1 MPIPSAHKRGQVQK
15 VVWDKEPTLMLWP
28 GQLCKLM
35 LGVHRENFGLWQ
47 KLWQST
53 LIIMQ
58 YSYIYCIFSY
68 CFLISKLIQ
77 GFTWFNNVE
86 DQQNKISEVLLNKNC
101 KIDSS
106 SFLLKKKKKK
116 KFIRLHNYKI
126 EKMNSINK
134 LKVLLQQVITYFKDY

>member
-1 MPIPSAHKRGQVQK
+1 
-15 VVWDKEPTLMLWP
+15 
-28 GQLCKLM
+28 
-35 LGVHRENFGLWQ
+35 
-47 KLWQST
+47 
-53 LIIMQ
+53 MQ
-58 YSYIYCIFSY
+58 YSSIYCIFSY

-116 KFIRLHNYKI
+116 IYKI
-126 EKMNSINK
+126 TQ
-134 LKVLLQQVITYFKDY
+134 LQDRKNE